1 MINLRSLMDLLPYY
15 FKEQDTY
22 KVNGKGLLE
31 RYLDIFG
38 AYFDNQVVRDISTLD
53 DVIDIDK
60 TPEVYLGYLW
70 EFLGSMPYANP
81 RAIDPD
87 KWKQY
92 FNGFN
97 SDSTIES
104 LSRLWLYRKDYD
116 GDHYTLTPD
125 QVRSLV
131 KYSIALFSI
140 RGTKKFFEVFLRLYG
155 FEAKIS
161 NGSTYPKI
169 TLEEDDDS
177 DYWGEDV
184 DYWGTDDDYWGSTDS
199 LFDIKTEPTK
209 IDSEW
214 LNLDTDTVD
223 NHTNCTRLVNVNFR
237 LKSDYVYNVSSN
249 EFKRLQDR
257 MFNLINMFLP
267 IGTRPHLI
275 WDNVNVGDGYESKI
289 TRSIEVYV
297 DRTPIGWGPS
307 DDVFVESNEYQ
318 GWYRVY
324 DKSGPHSGT
333 PARNF
338 DWSQLRFMVK
348 VKDTGG
354 TTAFIS
360 DQPKKFV
367 VAFNGNDFSDTEY
380 EDGHIFTIKPGGNGK
395 YYPKF
400 NVSVICE
407 EDFDLTNSS
416 LNTFII
422 ASWLKDFN
430 YTIFKH
436 YNPSVDLVMSPTNTY
451 VPILIQSASIR
462 TYTNDANPDDDYF
475 DPQQVVNLT
484 TGEYLTLCESGTT
497 LPDREGNDVD
507 YSQYEGRCMY
517 VQHIFEPG
525 VYEFAMLNK
534 PEYRFTIEVKVV
546 KEVLTLT
553 LVEGSTDNV
562 VDNENP
568 TASIKLKVTS
578 NLAFLDHEDTLLIKE
593 TTNPVTRYWNNE
605 DVIVLDDPGHYR
617 FFGVNPNN
625 QDNVISNYIDVN
637 VLSNKYNAH
646 YYLELEDG
654 DKSDDEAYMIR
665 TLIANRP
672 APGSTVAWGF
682 DFLITVDKSI
692 IEAQDIQVV
701 DPNAFDL
708 EVLIYRGGTPNRGTL
723 LGSWTADTE
732 VLTDDLGNILPHY
745 KVKGHV
751 NVTWDGTYIIGTQA
765 PYNFPPGLYCV
776 ELHDKNHLWNG
787 SPSYRVLDAYVI
799 PQKFDGNLYFDVD
812 VISKA
817 WTSPAG
823 QIYDIDPI
831 TGKYTWGWYKSNTDY
846 KHSVRLVRYDPA
858 IDTPKFRLK
867 LTNNTIGY
875 TRVYM
880 YKLVENGSE
889 WDSSAAYP
897 HVLPPVTKSSTP
909 HAGIANPHWLDEA
922 IPKDWGFPG
931 GYDDTQDAWD
941 YGKGSTGVVGYT
953 GRWLFTGTVYQLD
966 ELIQGPQEPG
976 KYLFLV
982 NQLEVDT
989 KSINY
994 AYLEVKEEI
1003 QYSLIVDPL
1012 LAILQGTAVG
1022 TKVDVISSAKF
1033 TKETLAVTVTPPNSL
1048 EITDEHHPLPYA
1060 FYAYQAGTYTFKLY
1074 KFEGGQWIYLG
1085 LSATFKV
1092 LTENGISDEY
1102 LSWEWSDTSDR
1113 EVQVVTT
1120 SADVDWT
1127 VKVQNE

>member
-257 MFNLINMFLP
+257 MFNLIDMFLP

-275 WDNVNVGDGYESKI
+275 WDNVNVGDNYEHKI
-289 TRSIEVYV
+289 NRSIEVYV
-297 DRTPIGWGPS
+297 DRVPINWTSS
-307 DDVFVESNEYQ
+307 DTVFVPSSEYP

-324 DKSGPHSGT
+324 DRLVELEVIPV
-333 PARNF
+333 RNF
-338 DWSQLRFMVK
+338 DWSSLKFMVK

-354 TTAFIS
+354 TPAFIS

-367 VAFNGNDFSDTEY
+367 VAFNGNDFSDIEY
-380 EDGHIFTIKPGGNGK
+380 EDGHIFTVKPGGEYL

-400 NVSVICE
+400 KVSVICE
-407 EDFDLTNSS
+407 EDFDLTDGS

-462 TYTNDANPDDDYF
+462 TYTNDANPDDDDF

-692 IEAQDIQVV
+692 IEAQDILIV

-931 GYDDTQDAWD
+931 GYDDTQDVWD